1 MWHDDSFDAGTENAV
16 RRHLEFHW
24 QSLRRWHCVDELR
37 DECQRAACGTS
48 NAHGWK
54 YVSLDYCWSGF
65 HDVLGWVV
73 LRSQT
78 IAPVVIVVTWQRFDF
93 DYEEKVRKRRAG
105 SVAWDSESWSA
116 RSRGVCARDI
126 EGRVGRNID
135 KEMWT
140 LVDRCIVGTKL
151 EKIRWF

>member
-1 MWHDDSFDAGTENAV
+1 MWHDDSFDAGIENAV
-16 RRHLEFHW
+16 KKASRIPLTVFTALTLRGWTSRRVPEG
-24 QSLRRWHCVDELR
+24 SLWHFKCTWLKICVPGLLLKWFSWHAGMS
-37 DECQRAACGTS
+37 CTTQMIAA
-48 NAHGWK
+48 
-54 YVSLDYCWSGF
+54 
-65 HDVLGWVV
+65 
-73 LRSQT
+73 
-78 IAPVVIVVTWQRFDF
+78 VVIVVTWQRFDF